1 MNHYIVFVKKELLEY
16 ARTYKL
22 LVMTVVFVIF
32 GITNPLIAK
41 LTPELISSF
50 VPEGMTITIP
60 EPSALDAWAQFFKNS
75 QQVGLIVLVL
85 VFSGVLSS
93 EVAKGTLINLLTKGL
108 SRQAVILAKYSAMA
122 LVWSWS
128 VVISALLTWV
138 YTVYL
143 FPVDPLSNLVFSIF
157 CLWLFGGFLLAVLL
171 LGATLVRSNYGSL
184 LVTGAGVLILT
195 VLNVIPQAGKYN
207 PTALVTKSMDLVA
220 GTIGLPPLY
229 ASLGITA
236 AVTLALIGLAV
247 LVFSKKQL

>member
-60 EPSALDAWAQFFKNS
+60 EPSAGCLGAVFKNS

-93 EVAKGTLINLLTKGL
+93 EVAKG
-108 SRQAVILAKYSAMA
+108 
-122 LVWSWS
+122 
-128 VVISALLTWV
+128 
-138 YTVYL
+138 
-143 FPVDPLSNLVFSIF
+143 P
-157 CLWLFGGFLLAVLL
+157 
-171 LGATLVRSNYGSL
+171 
-184 LVTGAGVLILT
+184 
-195 VLNVIPQAGKYN
+195 
-207 PTALVTKSMDLVA
+207 
-220 GTIGLPPLY
+220 
-229 ASLGITA
+229 
-236 AVTLALIGLAV
+236 
-247 LVFSKKQL
+247 